1 MYIVWTDDVAIFPHT
16 GSSGGSGFC
25 APSDRH
31 SSDST
36 RHDSSKMVRFDFDS
50 YHEFPRD
57 VRDRTPRATR
67 RGSPLSLSF
76 RSRTGRA
83 VRRSI
88 ISTDLREFRRRPPW
102 PSAPDPVRLW
112 AVARMA
118 KFVDMPLSVALAD
131 VGSLTLSK
139 LSACRDGFARREG
152 DTARR
157 STLRG
162 GSARHVG
169 RPVRASEVGVA
180 ALYAGPHDAGPLERP
195 VSQGGGPS
203 ASTRPRC
210 KTRDANPR
218 RLRLRGRG
226 RATAARSATPRR
238 GRGSREARTGPLRT
252 RRFRP
257 GARARAPRRAP
268 GA

>member
-1 MYIVWTDDVAIFPHT
+1 MPVPAVCGTRMQHSDSARYARGGSTHTPYVHSTGAYDVHRMDGRCRDFSHT

-67 RGSPLSLSF
+67 RGSPLSLAGH
-76 RSRTGRA
+76 TGRA

-131 VGSLTLSK
+131 VGSLTLS
-139 LSACRDGFARREG
+139 ACRDGFARREG

-180 ALYAGPHDAGPLERP
+180 ALYAGPHDAGPLERLT
-195 VSQGGGPS
+195 GGPS
-203 ASTRPRC
+203 AST
-210 KTRDANPR
+210 
-218 RLRLRGRG
+218 
-226 RATAARSATPRR
+226 SAV
-238 GRGSREARTGPLRT
+238 
-252 RRFRP
+252 
-257 GARARAPRRAP
+257 
-268 GA
+268 

>member
-131 VGSLTLSK
+131 VGSLTLSGRFCPARGRHGT
-139 LSACRDGFARREG
+139 SEHAARRV
-152 DTARR
+152 
-157 STLRG
+157 
-162 GSARHVG
+162 GSARRPSGSGVG
-169 RPVRASEVGVA
+169 GRCSCSIRRPA
-180 ALYAGPHDAGPLERP
+180 
-195 VSQGGGPS
+195 
-203 ASTRPRC
+203 
-210 KTRDANPR
+210 
-218 RLRLRGRG
+218 
-226 RATAARSATPRR
+226 
-238 GRGSREARTGPLRT
+238 
-252 RRFRP
+252 
-257 GARARAPRRAP
+257 
-268 GA
+268 

>member
-1 MYIVWTDDVAIFPHT
+1 MQHSDSARYARGGSTHTPYVHSTGAYEVHRSSYGRTGSPDVAIFRHT
-16 GSSGGSGFC
+16 GSGFC

-67 RGSPLSLSF
+67 RGSPLSLLRF

-131 VGSLTLSK
+131 VGSLTLS
-139 LSACRDGFARREG
+139 ACRDGFARREG

-180 ALYAGPHDAGPLERP
+180 ALYAGPHDAGPLERLT
-195 VSQGGGPS
+195 GGPS
-203 ASTRPRC
+203 AST
-210 KTRDANPR
+210 
-218 RLRLRGRG
+218 
-226 RATAARSATPRR
+226 SAV
-238 GRGSREARTGPLRT
+238 
-252 RRFRP
+252 
-257 GARARAPRRAP
+257 
-268 GA
+268 

>member
-1 MYIVWTDDVAIFPHT
+1 MNFHAMSATARR
-16 GSSGGSGFC
+16 
-25 APSDRH
+25 A
-31 SSDST
+31 
-36 RHDSSKMVRFDFDS
+36 
-50 YHEFPRD
+50 PRD
-57 VRDRTPRATR
+57 AVLR
-67 RGSPLSLSF
+67 RGSPLSLEG
-76 RSRTGRA
+76 RGHTGRA

-131 VGSLTLSK
+131 VGSLTLS
-139 LSACRDGFARREG
+139 ACRDGFARREG

-180 ALYAGPHDAGPLERP
+180 ALYAGPHDAGPLERLT
-195 VSQGGGPS
+195 GGPS
-203 ASTRPRC
+203 AST
-210 KTRDANPR
+210 
-218 RLRLRGRG
+218 
-226 RATAARSATPRR
+226 SAV
-238 GRGSREARTGPLRT
+238 
-252 RRFRP
+252 
-257 GARARAPRRAP
+257 
-268 GA
+268 